1 MFIYIYLYI
10 YICILVYNE
19 HLCGD
24 VLLILRAICFFGW
37 DYVNMK
43 LECLFC
49 FLSGDHHDLI
59 KNTYFQS
66 FADLKW
72 EPKSKKWGATYTC
85 WNHCAS
91 KSGAFDHPQHED

>member
-1 MFIYIYLYI
+1 MWRCFTYF
-10 YICILVYNE
+10 E
-19 HLCGD
+19 GD
-24 VLLILRAICFFGW
+24 ICFGKH
-37 DYVNMK
+37 DIGVSI
-43 LECLFC
+43 C

-59 KNTYFQS
+59 KNAYIQS

-72 EPKSKKWGATYTC
+72 EPKSKQWGATYTC